1 MNPIDFVMKAER
13 CDCVTAAK
21 KIQRMLNITDF
32 SEVKRRVPAEDKR
45 EVIALPYRLVDIS
58 VKNRQKSSFVKWLKT
73 LRWNAEQR
81 GRLNETLDAYRVGWF
96 ETRNHDES
104 TCFWQID

>member
-45 EVIALPYRLVDIS
+45 EVIALPYRLIDIS
-58 VKNRQKSSFVKWLKT
+58 VKNRLLTTFLTFAKSKLMTEIIHSCELT
-73 LRWNAEQR
+73 T
-81 GRLNETLDAYRVGWF
+81 NENKVEDVEVECRAAREIG
-96 ETRNHDES
+96 
-104 TCFWQID
+104 